1 MACSIP
7 IYYLIHRTMADGS
20 EGLLMA
26 MELPSALHEIACAE
40 QDGTWWAQ
48 RITRGRDTVLEDES
62 LRRAVAQA
70 APRKAA

>member
-1 MACSIP
+1 VACSIP

-40 QDGTWWAQ
+40 ESGAWWAQ
-48 RITRGRDTVLEDES
+48 RITRGRDTVFEGES
-62 LRRAVAQA
+62 LRRAVTQA
-70 APRKAA
+70 APRRAA